1 MIETGRFM
9 LAGCMG
15 EIDPGNPDS
24 NIPYYLKVKEGAAL
38 PKNAVVE
45 EGEFCV
51 AMISAGFDPKT
62 KEPTGSTVY
71 YVKATENVKEQVQ
84 KNCEDFGRFLA
95 RHLHDMEQ
103 EYRLKGL
110 DFWEEIKKNHAGV

>member
-1 MIETGRFM
+1 MIEAGRFM
-9 LAGCMG
+9 LAGRMG

-24 NIPYYLKVKEGAAL
+24 NIPYYLKVEEGAA
-38 PKNAVVE
+38 VSEDTIVE

-71 YVKATENVKEQVQ
+71 YVKATEDVKKQVK
-84 KNCEDFGRFLA
+84 KNCEDMGRLLA
-95 RHLHDMEQ
+95 HHLRDKEQ

-110 DFWEEIKKNHAGV
+110 DFWEEIQKNHAGL